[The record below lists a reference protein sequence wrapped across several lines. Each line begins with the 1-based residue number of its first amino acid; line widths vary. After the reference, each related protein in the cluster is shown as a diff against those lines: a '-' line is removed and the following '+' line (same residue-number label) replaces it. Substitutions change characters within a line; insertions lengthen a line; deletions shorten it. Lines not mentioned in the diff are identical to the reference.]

1 MEFVFKRYYELS
13 KAVMSVM
20 AMILMSVTSIYA
32 EKFSACGDTS
42 IWSAYLKDVA
52 TDEILETYY
61 PEEFF
66 TDSGGC
72 LPGYNSNRN
81 PYLVPEFV
89 YSMPSCDIDSF

>member
-13 KAVMSVM
+13 KAIISVM
-20 AMILMSVTSIYA
+20 ATILMSVSSIYA
-32 EKFSACGDTS
+32 EKFNACGDTS

-66 TDSGGC
+66 TDRKS
-72 LPGYNSNRN
+72 
-81 PYLVPEFV
+81 VV
-89 YSMPSCDIDSF
+89 